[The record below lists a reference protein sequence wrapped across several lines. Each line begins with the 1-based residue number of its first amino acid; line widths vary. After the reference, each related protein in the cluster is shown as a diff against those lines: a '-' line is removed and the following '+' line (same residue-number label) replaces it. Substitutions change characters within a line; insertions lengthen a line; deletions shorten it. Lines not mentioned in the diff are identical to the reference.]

1 MKKRAT
7 GQSSFSDLAVAGL
20 GGPKTAALLARLDAA
35 VPWEELVGPVLKL
48 PEYAKY
54 IADPSLPGERPIDPR
69 VMLRGLML
77 QKWHNLSDPQ
87 LEEQLKD
94 RISFRRFAGLS
105 QQDPT
110 PDETTFV
117 KFRGRLR
124 EAKLDG
130 VIFAAVL
137 RHVESRGLLVK
148 GGTIVDATIVEQSTG
163 HKTGK
168 KDQDGNDLTTRDG
181 EASFTKKHD
190 VSYHGYKMH
199 TATDAGSGIITAVIT
214 STASHHDSRHIDAL
228 VEAVG
233 EKRAVFADS
242 AYSDAKRRERLE
254 ARGVL
259 PAIIHKR
266 VKGQKKLYPW
276 QKKFNR
282 LVSQV
287 RAIGEHPYAW
297 MKRLMNFARCRY
309 RGLRRNAFDF
319 TLTVAAYNVRKA
331 VSLLAA
337 RVAKA
342 PPAAALA

>member
-7 GQSSFSDLAVAGL
+7 GQSSFADLALARL

-35 VPWEELVGPVLKL
+35 VPWDELVKPVLKL
-48 PEYAKY
+48 PEYARTL
-54 IADPSLPGERPIDPR
+54 ADPSLPGERPIDPR
-69 VMLRGLML
+69 VMLKGLML

-94 RISFRRFAGLS
+94 RISFRRFVGLS
-105 QQDPT
+105 QDEPT

-117 KFRGRLR
+117 KFRARLR

-130 VIFAAVL
+130 AIFQAIL
-137 RHVESRGLLVK
+137 KHVESRGLLVK

-163 HKTGK
+163 HKIGR
-168 KDQDGNDLTTRDG
+168 KDKDGNDLTTRDP
-181 EASFTKKHD
+181 EASFTKKND
-190 VSYHGYKMH
+190 ASYHGYKMH
-199 TATDAGSGIITAVIT
+199 TATDPSGIVTGVVV
-214 STASHHDSRHIDAL
+214 STASHHDSRHIDEL
-228 VEAVG
+228 IEATG

-242 AYSDAKRRERLE
+242 AYSDAQRREELE
-254 ARGVL
+254 RRGVL
-259 PAIIHKR
+259 PAIIYKR

-276 QKKFNR
+276 QKKFNK

-319 TLTVAAYNVRKA
+319 TMTAAAYNVRKA

-337 RVAKA
+337 RATGAA
-342 PPAAALA
+342 PA

>member
-7 GQSSFSDLAVAGL
+7 GQSSFADLALAGL
-20 GGPKTAALLARLDAA
+20 GGPRTAALLARLDAA
-35 VPWEELVGPVLKL
+35 VPWDALVEPILKL

-54 IADPSLPGERPIDPR
+54 IEDPSRPGERPIDPA

-77 QKWHNLSDPQ
+77 QKWFNLSDPQ

-130 VIFAAVL
+130 AIFAAVL
-137 RHVESRGLLVK
+137 KHVEGQGLLVK

-163 HKTGK
+163 RKTGK
-168 KDQDGNDLTTRDG
+168 KDDDGNDLTTRDP
-181 EASFTKKHD
+181 EASFTKKGD

-199 TATDAGSGIITAVIT
+199 TATDVSGVITAVTT
-214 STASHHDSRHIDAL
+214 STASHHDSRHIDEL
-228 VEAVG
+228 VEAAG
-233 EKRAVFADS
+233 ETRAVFADS
-242 AYSDAKRRERLE
+242 AYSDAQRREEME

-259 PAIIHKR
+259 PAIIYKR

-276 QKKFNR
+276 QKKFNK

-287 RAIGEHPYAW
+287 RAVGEHPYAW
-297 MKRLMNFARCRY
+297 MKRLMNFTRCRY

-319 TLTVAAYNVRKA
+319 TITAAAYNVRKA

-337 RVAKA
+337 RAA
-342 PPAAALA
+342 PAR

>member
-7 GQSSFSDLAVAGL
+7 GQSSFCDLGVAGL
-20 GGPKTAALLARLDAA
+20 GGPRTAALLAKLGAA
-35 VPWEELVGPVLKL
+35 VPWDELVKPVLRL
-48 PEYAKY
+48 PEYARY
-54 IADPSLPGERPIDPR
+54 IEDPSRPGERPIDPE
-69 VMLRGLML
+69 VMLRCLML

-124 EAKLDG
+124 EAKLDE

-137 RHVESRGLLVK
+137 EHVEGRGLLVK
-148 GGTIVDATIVEQSTG
+148 GGTIVDATIIEQSTG

-168 KDQDGNDLTTRDG
+168 KDENGEDITTRDP
-181 EASFTKKHD
+181 EASFTKKND

-199 TATDAGSGIITAVIT
+199 TATDTSGIITAVVV
-214 STASHHDSRHIDAL
+214 STASHHDSRHIDEL

-233 EKRAVFADS
+233 EQRAVFADS
-242 AYSDAKRRERLE
+242 AYSDAQRRDELE
-254 ARGVL
+254 QRGVL
-259 PAIIHKR
+259 PAIIYKR

-276 QKKFNR
+276 QKKWNK

-297 MKRLMNFARCRY
+297 MKRQMNFTRCRY

-319 TLTVAAYNVRKA
+319 TMTAAAYNVRKA
-331 VSLLAA
+331 VSPLS
-337 RVAKA
+337 AKA
-342 PPAAALA
+342 AGAAAAQ

>member
-7 GQSSFSDLAVAGL
+7 GQSSFADLALASL
-20 GGPKTAALLARLDAA
+20 GGPKTAALLAKLDAA
-35 VPWEELVGPVLKL
+35 VPWDALVAPVLKL
-48 PEYAKY
+48 PEYARTL
-54 IADPSLPGERPIDPR
+54 ADPSLPGERPIDPR
-69 VMLRGLML
+69 VMLKGLML

-94 RISFRRFAGLS
+94 RISFRRFVGLG
-105 QQDPT
+105 QDEPT

-124 EAKLDG
+124 EAKLDE
-130 VIFAAVL
+130 VIFAAIL
-137 RHVESRGLLVK
+137 EHIDARGLLVK
-148 GGTIVDATIVEQSTG
+148 GGTIVDATIIEQSTG

-168 KDQDGNDLTTRDG
+168 KDDEGNDLTTRDP
-181 EASFTKKHD
+181 EASFTRKGD

-199 TATDAGSGIITAVIT
+199 TATDVSGVITGVIT
-214 STASHHDSRHIDAL
+214 STASHHDSRYIDEL
-228 VEAVG
+228 TEG
-233 EKRAVFADS
+233 EERAVFADS
-242 AYSDAKRRERLE
+242 AYSDADRREALE
-254 ARGVL
+254 RRGVL
-259 PAIIHKR
+259 PAIIYKR

-297 MKRLMNFARCRY
+297 MTRLMNFARCRY

-319 TLTVAAYNVRKA
+319 TLTAAAYNVRKA
-331 VSLLAA
+331 VSLLSARAA
-337 RVAKA
+337 
-342 PPAAALA
+342 PAR

>member
-7 GQSSFSDLAVAGL
+7 GQSSFSDLAVADL
-20 GGPKTAALLARLDAA
+20 GGPKTAALLAKLGAA
-35 VPWEELVGPVLKL
+35 VPWDELVKPVREL

-54 IADPSLPGERPIDPR
+54 IRDPSRPGERPIDPG

-77 QKWHNLSDPQ
+77 QKWYNLSDPQ

-94 RISFRRFAGLS
+94 RISFRRFVGLS

-117 KFRGRLR
+117 KSRARLR

-137 RHVESRGLLVK
+137 KHVESQGLLVK

-163 HKTGK
+163 HKTGD
-168 KDQDGNDLTTRDG
+168 KDEQGNDVTTRDG
-181 EASFTKKHD
+181 EASFTKKGGA
-190 VSYHGYKMH
+190 SYHGYKMH
-199 TATDAGSGIITAVIT
+199 TATDVSGIITGVAV
-214 STASHHDSRHIDAL
+214 STASHHDSRHIDEL
-228 VEAVG
+228 VED

-242 AYSDAKRRERLE
+242 AYSDAKRREELE
-254 ARGVL
+254 ERGVL
-259 PAIIHKR
+259 PAIIYKR
-266 VKGQKKLYPW
+266 VKGQKKLHPW
-276 QKKFNR
+276 QRKFNR
-282 LVSQV
+282 LVSRV
-287 RAIGEHPYAW
+287 RAVGEHPYAW

-319 TLTVAAYNVRKA
+319 VMTAAAYNVRKA
-331 VSLLAA
+331 VSLLTA
-337 RVAKA
+337 R
-342 PPAAALA
+342 AAAAPSR

>member
-7 GQSSFSDLAVAGL
+7 GQSSFADLALAHL
-20 GGPKTAALLARLDAA
+20 GGPRTAALLARLDAA
-35 VPWEELVGPVLKL
+35 VPWDALVAPVLKL
-48 PEYAKY
+48 PEYARTL
-54 IADPSLPGERPIDPR
+54 ADPSLPGERPIDPR
-69 VMLRGLML
+69 VMLKGLML

-94 RISFRRFAGLS
+94 RISFRRFVGLG
-105 QQDPT
+105 QDDPT

-124 EAKLDG
+124 EAKLDE
-130 VIFAAVL
+130 VIFAAIL
-137 RHVESRGLLVK
+137 RHVEARGLRVK

-163 HKTGK
+163 HKTGR
-168 KDQDGNDLTTRDG
+168 KDDEGNDVTTRDP
-181 EASFTKKHD
+181 EASFTKKGD

-199 TATDAGSGIITAVIT
+199 TATDAGSGIITAVVT
-214 STASHHDSRHIDAL
+214 STASHHDSRYIDEL
-228 VEAVG
+228 VEAAG

-242 AYSDAKRRERLE
+242 AYSDADRREALE
-254 ARGVL
+254 KRGVL
-259 PAIIHKR
+259 PAIIYKR
-266 VKGQKKLYPW
+266 VKGQKKLYRW

-297 MKRLMNFARCRY
+297 MTRLMNFTRCRY

-319 TLTVAAYNVRKA
+319 TLTAAAYNVRKA
-331 VSLLAA
+331 VSLLSARAA
-337 RVAKA
+337 
-342 PPAAALA
+342 PAR

>member
-7 GQSSFSDLAVAGL
+7 GQSSFSDLRVADL
-20 GGPKTAALLARLDAA
+20 GGPKTAALLAKLGAA
-35 VPWEELVGPVLKL
+35 VPWDELVKPIRKL

-54 IADPSLPGERPIDPR
+54 IEDPSRPGERPIDPG

-77 QKWHNLSDPQ
+77 QKWFNLSDPQ

-124 EAKLDG
+124 EAKLDE
-130 VIFAAVL
+130 VMFEAI
-137 RHVESRGLLVK
+137 RKHVQSQGLLVK
-148 GGTIVDATIVEQSTG
+148 SGTIVDATLIEQSRG
-163 HKTGK
+163 HKTGQ
-168 KDQDGNDLTTRDG
+168 KDKDGNDLTTRDP
-181 EASFTKKHD
+181 EASFTKKND
-190 VSYHGYKMH
+190 TSYHGYKMH
-199 TATDAGSGIITAVIT
+199 TATDTSGIITGVVV
-214 STASHHDSRHIDAL
+214 STASHHDSRYIDQL
-228 VEAVG
+228 IEAVG
-233 EKRAVFADS
+233 EERAVFADS
-242 AYSDAKRRERLE
+242 AYSDAQRRNELER
-254 ARGVL
+254 RGVL
-259 PAIIHKR
+259 PAIIYKR

-276 QKKFNR
+276 QKKFNK
-282 LVSQV
+282 LVAQV

-297 MKRLMNFARCRY
+297 MKRLMNFTRCRY

-319 TLTVAAYNVRKA
+319 VMTATAYNVRKA

-337 RVAKA
+337 Q
-342 PPAAALA
+342 AAAAAPGR